1 MVTASVLVRREAAA
15 HGLLRGRFRPEAARA
30 GNGCG
35 RLSSP
40 DAAHPTR
47 QVAWGP
53 RGKRVIPRETRKPPS
68 AVLRCASAA
77 RARARGASPSRSR
90 QRKRHEGRDGRG
102 FSLRW
107 TTPMTTERD
116 SHDYE
121 PPHASSPT
129 ARIVESLELHG
140 YHPGRGE
147 HDPRPMP
154 EPLTLQGALADVFD
168 ALVST
173 FTDTPLEP
181 DLEQLLWSTVNVFH
195 RQAGKAQRDLDD
207 NEDAQKRSQREQDG
221 SEIKSVELER
231 LLVEGQD
238 RIDRRDTYEA
248 MRDQAGD
255 LFELHT
261 GTTWKPHAGSLA
273 NRKAMTAAMID
284 SRDFISAKRRAE
296 TEVLIPKGAKIAFTG
311 GMDCNDHRRIWD
323 ALDKVHAKH
332 ADMVLLHGGSPKGAE
347 LIAAKWADT
356 RKVQQIAFK
365 PDWTKHAKAAPFKRN
380 DQLLEVM
387 PIGIIVFPGSGISDN
402 LADKARKLGIPLF
415 DFRKGNGA

>member
-1 MVTASVLVRREAAA
+1 MTA
-15 HGLLRGRFRPEAARA
+15 
-30 GNGCG
+30 
-35 RLSSP
+35 
-40 DAAHPTR
+40 
-47 QVAWGP
+47 
-53 RGKRVIPRETRKPPS
+53 
-68 AVLRCASAA
+68 
-77 RARARGASPSRSR
+77 
-90 QRKRHEGRDGRG
+90 
-102 FSLRW
+102 
-107 TTPMTTERD
+107 ERD

-129 ARIVESLELHG
+129 AHIVESLELHG

-173 FTDTPLEP
+173 LTDTPLEP

-195 RQAGKAQRDLDD
+195 RQAEKAQRDLDD

-221 SEIKSVELER
+221 SEVKSVELER
-231 LLVEGQD
+231 LLIEGQD

-248 MRDQAGD
+248 MRDQAGE
-255 LFELHT
+255 LFEMHT
-261 GTTWKPHAGSLA
+261 GSTWKPRSGSLA
-273 NRKAMTAAMID
+273 NRKTLTAAMID

-296 TEVLIPKGAKIAFTG
+296 TEVLIPKGAKIGFTG

-323 ALDKVHAKH
+323 ALDKVYAKH

-380 DQLLEVM
+380 DQMLDIM
-387 PIGIIVFPGSGISDN
+387 PIGVIVFPGSGISDN

-415 DFRKGNGA
+415 DFRKGGGA

>member
-1 MVTASVLVRREAAA
+1 MA
-15 HGLLRGRFRPEAARA
+15 
-30 GNGCG
+30 
-35 RLSSP
+35 
-40 DAAHPTR
+40 
-47 QVAWGP
+47 
-53 RGKRVIPRETRKPPS
+53 
-68 AVLRCASAA
+68 
-77 RARARGASPSRSR
+77 
-90 QRKRHEGRDGRG
+90 
-102 FSLRW
+102 
-107 TTPMTTERD
+107 TERD

-129 ARIVESLELHG
+129 AHVVETLELHG
-140 YHPGRGE
+140 YQPARGE
-147 HDPRPMP
+147 HDPRLMP

-248 MRDQAGD
+248 MRDQAGE
-255 LFELHT
+255 LFETHI
-261 GTTWKPHAGSLA
+261 GTTWKPRSGSLA
-273 NRKAMTAAMID
+273 NRRTLTAAMID

-323 ALDKVHAKH
+323 ALDKVYAKH
-332 ADMVLLHGGSPKGAE
+332 ADMVLLHGGSSKGAE

-380 DQLLEVM
+380 DQLLDIM
-387 PIGIIVFPGSGISDN
+387 PIGVIVFPGSGISDN
-402 LADKARKLGIPLF
+402 LADKARKLGIPLL
-415 DFRKGNGA
+415 DFRKGGGA

>member
-1 MVTASVLVRREAAA
+1 MA
-15 HGLLRGRFRPEAARA
+15 
-30 GNGCG
+30 
-35 RLSSP
+35 
-40 DAAHPTR
+40 
-47 QVAWGP
+47 
-53 RGKRVIPRETRKPPS
+53 
-68 AVLRCASAA
+68 
-77 RARARGASPSRSR
+77 
-90 QRKRHEGRDGRG
+90 
-102 FSLRW
+102 
-107 TTPMTTERD
+107 TERD

-129 ARIVESLELHG
+129 AHIVESLELHG

-154 EPLTLQGALADVFD
+154 EPLTLQGALTDVFD

-181 DLEQLLWSTVNVFH
+181 DLEQLLWSTVNLFH
-195 RQAGKAQRDLDD
+195 RQAEKAQRDLDD

-221 SEIKSVELER
+221 SEVKSVELER
-231 LLVEGQD
+231 LLTEGQD

-248 MRDQAGD
+248 MRDQAGE
-255 LFELHT
+255 LFETHT
-261 GTTWKPHAGSLA
+261 GTTWKPRSGSLA
-273 NRKAMTAAMID
+273 NRRTLTAAMID

-311 GMDCNDHRRIWD
+311 GMDCSDHRRIWD

-356 RKVQQIAFK
+356 RKVRQIAFK
-365 PDWTKHAKAAPFKRN
+365 PDWTRHAKAAPFKRN
-380 DQLLEVM
+380 DQLLDIM
-387 PIGIIVFPGSGISDN
+387 PIGVIVFPGSGISDN
-402 LADKARKLGIPLF
+402 LADKARKLGIPLL
-415 DFRKGNGA
+415 DFRKGGGA

>member
-1 MVTASVLVRREAAA
+1 MTA
-15 HGLLRGRFRPEAARA
+15 
-30 GNGCG
+30 
-35 RLSSP
+35 
-40 DAAHPTR
+40 
-47 QVAWGP
+47 
-53 RGKRVIPRETRKPPS
+53 
-68 AVLRCASAA
+68 
-77 RARARGASPSRSR
+77 
-90 QRKRHEGRDGRG
+90 
-102 FSLRW
+102 
-107 TTPMTTERD
+107 ERD

-129 ARIVESLELHG
+129 AHIVESLELHG

-195 RQAGKAQRDLDD
+195 RQAEKAQRDLDD

-248 MRDQAGD
+248 MRDQAGE

-311 GMDCNDHRRIWD
+311 GMECNDHRRIWD

-365 PDWTKHAKAAPFKRN
+365 PDWTRHAKAAPFKRN
-380 DQLLEVM
+380 DALLNTM
-387 PIGIIVFPGSGISDN
+387 PIGIIVFPGSGVSDN

-415 DFRKGNGA
+415 DFRKGGSA

>member
-1 MVTASVLVRREAAA
+1 MA
-15 HGLLRGRFRPEAARA
+15 
-30 GNGCG
+30 
-35 RLSSP
+35 
-40 DAAHPTR
+40 
-47 QVAWGP
+47 
-53 RGKRVIPRETRKPPS
+53 
-68 AVLRCASAA
+68 
-77 RARARGASPSRSR
+77 
-90 QRKRHEGRDGRG
+90 
-102 FSLRW
+102 
-107 TTPMTTERD
+107 TERD

-129 ARIVESLELHG
+129 AHIVDQLELHG
-140 YHPGRGE
+140 YQPARGD

-154 EPLTLQGALADVFD
+154 ETVTVQAALADVFD

-221 SEIKSVELER
+221 SEVKSVELER
-231 LLVEGQD
+231 LLTEGQD

-296 TEVLIPKGAKIAFTG
+296 TEVLIPKGTKIAFTG

-323 ALDKVHAKH
+323 ALDKVHTKH

-380 DQLLEVM
+380 DQLLDTM
-387 PIGIIVFPGSGISDN
+387 PIGVIVFPGSGISDN

-415 DFRKGNGA
+415 DFRKGMGA